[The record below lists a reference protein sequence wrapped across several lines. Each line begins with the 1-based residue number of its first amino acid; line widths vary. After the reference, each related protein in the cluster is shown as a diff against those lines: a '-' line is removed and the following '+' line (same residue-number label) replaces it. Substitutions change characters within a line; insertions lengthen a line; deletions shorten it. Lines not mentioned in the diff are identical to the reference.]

1 MTYIPLPEPADVPA
15 AKPAPEVTEVLRTAR
30 VQVLDYHCRVD
41 HAQPV
46 YQQYSRLTIVAV
58 RRGAFCYGEHGFTHV
73 VEPGTLVLGCPGDE
87 YHCAHDY
94 GGGDVSTVFQFEDG
108 IVDELRAAHRLPALL
123 RSAVFAQAPVLHAQ
137 ALVAEGGLAAEE
149 AAYRLVATALGAL
162 SGGLEEV
169 PPSLRRADRDR
180 AHAAAQWIE
189 AHFSE
194 SLSLEAIADHV
205 ATSPYHFLRL
215 FRREL
220 GLTPHQYLIRTRLR
234 HALRLLGTTRRTV
247 TEVAFDVGFT
257 DLSNFTRTFRR
268 HVGVTPEAFRRHG
281 VA

>member
-1 MTYIPLPEPADVPA
+1 MTYIPLPEPEEA
-15 AKPAPEVTEVLRTAR
+15 PAPASGPEVREVLRTDR

-41 HAQPV
+41 HPRPV
-46 YQQYSRLTIVAV
+46 FQQYSRLTIVAV
-58 RRGAFCYGEHGFTHV
+58 RQGAFCYGEHGFTHV

-94 GGGDVSTVFQFEDG
+94 GGGDVSTVFQFEEA
-108 IVDELRAAHRLPALL
+108 IVDELRTAHRLPALL

-149 AAYRLVATALGAL
+149 ASYRLVATVLGAL

-189 AHFSE
+189 SQYAE
-194 SLSLEAIADHV
+194 SLGLDDLADHV

-234 HALRLLGTTRRTV
+234 HALRLLTATRLSV
-247 TEVAFDVGFT
+247 TEVAFEVGFS
-257 DLSNFTRTFRR
+257 DLSNFSRTFRR
-268 HVGVTPEAFRRHG
+268 HVGMSPEAYRRHA